1 MRRET
6 LLRFLRAMRIFDKQ
20 IRIFDKQIIR
30 PADVHVDDNLDGV
43 YYDCRLVSSLPV

>member
-6 LLRFLRAMRIFDKQ
+6 LLRFLRAM
-20 IRIFDKQIIR
+20 RIFDKQIIR